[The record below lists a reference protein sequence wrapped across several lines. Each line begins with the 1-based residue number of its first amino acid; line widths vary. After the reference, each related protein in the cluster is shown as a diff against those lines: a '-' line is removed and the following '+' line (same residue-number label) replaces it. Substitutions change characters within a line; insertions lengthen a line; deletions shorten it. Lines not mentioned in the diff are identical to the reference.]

1 MLQRLRFQLQ
11 SSVGSRSLLPP
22 AGWNSKPTPMAPCG
36 HPSTSSKPCH
46 DSSKWIQIVCVSI
59 SLHILPISICLKW
72 ASAMATMGPMGP
84 IGKFG
89 LLDQL
94 LVSDQ
99 LPPRIQGAHVG
110 ALRPVLAG
118 SFQIHSSKAERNS
131 VFASTKK
138 GDQHGLIRSIR

>member
-1 MLQRLRFQLQ
+1 
-11 SSVGSRSLLPP
+11 
-22 AGWNSKPTPMAPCG
+22 
-36 HPSTSSKPCH
+36 
-46 DSSKWIQIVCVSI
+46 
-59 SLHILPISICLKW
+59 
-72 ASAMATMGPMGP
+72 MATMGPMGP

-118 SFQIHSSKAERNS
+118 SFQIHSSKAERNR
-131 VFASTKK
+131 VFAMEFVEKVRSAW
-138 GDQHGLIRSIR
+138 LIYIYIIRSI